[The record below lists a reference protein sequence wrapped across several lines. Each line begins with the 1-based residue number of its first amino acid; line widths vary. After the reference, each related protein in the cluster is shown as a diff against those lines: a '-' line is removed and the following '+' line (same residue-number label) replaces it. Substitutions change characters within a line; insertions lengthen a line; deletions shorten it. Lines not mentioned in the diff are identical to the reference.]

1 MRKGNV
7 TNRKLLA
14 AHEWWGQ
21 PSQIYE
27 KAIILWITVR
37 SRILIFLQVH
47 VRGVQVLRS
56 TTAQLVATLRLKT
69 EHAGVGQ
76 TVTKDK
82 DGLPCLE
89 GRA

>member
-1 MRKGNV
+1 MPDKASEEGNV
-7 TNRKLLA
+7 TNRKLFA

-27 KAIILWITVR
+27 KAIILSITIR

-69 EHAGVGQ
+69 ERAGVGH
-76 TVTKDK
+76 TVHK
-82 DGLPCLE
+82 E
-89 GRA
+89 